1 MGLIIYQ
8 CRIDRL
14 DLQNN
19 PGVMYLFGDN
29 DQRKGLGGQAK
40 EMRGEQ
46 NAVGIRTKKAPHRG
60 KDAYWTD
67 LELSENTDK
76 IISDMLPV
84 VGHLNSGGV
93 VVIPSDGLGT
103 GLSMMQETCPL
114 SFEYL
119 QKALKALEE
128 FT

>member
-8 CRIDRL
+8 ARIERI

-29 DQRKGLGGQAK
+29 DQRKGLGGQAR
-40 EMRGEQ
+40 EMRGES
-46 NAVGIRTKKAPHRG
+46 NAVGIRTKKAPSRG
-60 KDAYWTD
+60 SHAYWTD

-76 IISDMLPV
+76 IISDLLPV
-84 VGHLNSGGV
+84 VNHLDSGGI
-93 VVIPSDGLGT
+93 VVIPSDGIGT
-103 GLSMMQETCPL
+103 GLSRMEQECPK

-119 QKALKALEE
+119 QKALEALEE

>member
-8 CRIDRL
+8 ARIERI

-29 DQRKGLGGQAK
+29 DQRKGLGGQAR
-40 EMRGEQ
+40 EMRGES
-46 NAVGIRTKKAPHRG
+46 NAVGIRTKKAPSRG
-60 KDAYWTD
+60 SYAYWTD

-84 VGHLNSGGV
+84 VAHLNDGGV
-93 VVIPSDGLGT
+93 VVIPCDGIGT
-103 GLSMMQETCPL
+103 GLSMMEKECPL

>member
-8 CRIDRL
+8 ARIDRL

-29 DQRKGLGGQAK
+29 DQRKGLGGQAA
-40 EMRGEQ
+40 EMRGES
-46 NAVGIRTKKAPHRG
+46 NAVGVRTKKAPHMG
-60 KDAYWTD
+60 KNAFWTD

-76 IISDMLPV
+76 IIGDLLPV
-84 VGHLNSGGV
+84 VSHLNEGGV
-93 VVIPSDGLGT
+93 VVIPCDGIGT
-103 GLSMMQETCPL
+103 GLSTMQETCPL
-114 SFEYL
+114 TFEYL